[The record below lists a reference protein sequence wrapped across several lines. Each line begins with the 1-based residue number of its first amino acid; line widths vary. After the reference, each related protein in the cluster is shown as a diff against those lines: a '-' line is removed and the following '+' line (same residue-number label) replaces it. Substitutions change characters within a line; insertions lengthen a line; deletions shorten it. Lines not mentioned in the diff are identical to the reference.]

1 MQWVSSPLVFFPIFL
16 LPQQFADIMT
26 TWMALMWSIESA
38 PNPGPPLR
46 HPPSGPISFFSGLQV
61 DASLLLEPDLYC
73 WAGNGGGR
81 PETAVLPEWF
91 FVASLSSLPFITQV
105 PHTHITHK
113 HVIHTRCLQDQKRNK
128 YLSLLKRQPRKKK
141 KKKYPVPIDGF
152 LVKKKRRDKF
162 ALFPS
167 LSVHKQNIYQSN
179 NGRWNRRELD
189 CSIGRLANLL

>member
-1 MQWVSSPLVFFPIFL
+1 MGRNIYRYINAVSLISPRFFSYFL
-16 LPQQFADIMT
+16 ASPTVCWYYDNLNGSNVIHWIGT
-26 TWMALMWSIESA
+26 KS
-38 PNPGPPLR
+38 R
-46 HPPSGPISFFSGLQV
+46 PPSQTPPIRAYLFFSGLQV

-105 PHTHITHK
+105 PHMHITHK

-141 KKKYPVPIDGF
+141 KKISSSHRWVSSKE
-152 LVKKKRRDKF
+152 KEKR
-162 ALFPS
+162 
-167 LSVHKQNIYQSN
+167 
-179 NGRWNRRELD
+179 
-189 CSIGRLANLL
+189 